1 MASIITPNG
10 QIQQVQL
17 ASVAQ
22 QQNIMSQVA
31 AQVGVN
37 LIINHYFKYQ

>member
-1 MASIITPNG
+1 MFQPQQVASIITPNG

-22 QQNIMSQVA
+22 QQNVMAQVA
-31 AQVGVN
+31 AQVC
-37 LIINHYFKYQ
+37 